1 MKRPDEVLG
10 LEVVVPRHVVPIG
23 TVLIHKKRVYP
34 RRHGHVV
41 TAAIG
46 IVGLVRACV
55 TIPYHE
61 SGVVGHIVALEVD
74 YEEISLG
81 QA

>member
-1 MKRPDEVLG
+1 MIRPNVVAC
-10 LEVVVPRHVVPIG
+10 LEVEVPRDPVTIWA
-23 TVLIHKKRVYP
+23 VLIHKKRVYP
-34 RRHGHVV
+34 SRHGHVV
-41 TAAIG
+41 TTAIG

-74 YEEISLG
+74 YEEVSLG
-81 QA
+81 